1 MLNPPPSHGRDR
13 RRRLSTEEQQL
24 LYARWNGLCA
34 NCGNEL
40 GADWHGAHMAAYAL
54 GGATELED
62 MRPQC
67 PKCNLR
73 FGPGV
78 MEQVEGF
85 HPRVWQQVAFR
96 RILLRLWESGSAT
109 LHAAPGA
116 GKTLFAAVLF
126 RHLRELGIA
135 ERAIIFVP
143 NSNLVGQTVKAYKKI
158 GIHLDEKPRDST
170 IEHPETVG
178 LVVCYQSLSAGAV
191 RSHITRMLAAGTL
204 VIFDEVHH
212 LADQEHSAWGAHVE
226 NMVGRVSDGPPLN
239 AVAVLNM
246 TGTLFRSSSTQRI
259 STVRYRRIGEDT
271 HEAIADHSVTTAE
284 LVGTELRAP
293 DLYIYG
299 GKATLIDL
307 EEEQVIEAEIV
318 DLSQRQRSAVAREMF
333 RSEQWLTRYATEGLR
348 LLTSQLEAV
357 RHEVPLKALHVADD
371 QPTAAVAVKIYNALA
386 RAQGVGYD
394 IAVPVYTESPGSAQR
409 LKDVRHDP
417 RPRVIV
423 TCQMVTEG
431 FDCPDLSV
439 LVHATRKAAL
449 LFVAQVMA
457 RVMRIT
463 DYERAAGMMLPAQIL
478 IPDSPVLKDSYAA
491 AIAAAGRVVHEE
503 TVERCHRQHPRTK
516 CPCLFPHTECLCSIY
531 EQPPK
536 LRRYDVLS
544 VDDPRLDGATVLGHE
559 DGHVPVAELDHW
571 IRELR
576 KLVIPEPF
584 APKIAVLVRRS
595 GGTMFRGTGEPDTA
609 ATPVPTQQPAS
620 PRDLSDTYRARLRK
634 AAGFME
640 KHIGHDAGFRTVG
653 EFQGKVNDAAG
664 IPSGGRDLATVRQLS
679 TASSWACAHVRR
691 HCETHGERAPDW
703 AEGMNRG

>member
-1 MLNPPPSHGRDR
+1 VNAPYGRDR
-13 RRRLSTEEQQL
+13 RRRLSAHDRRR
-24 LYARWNGLCA
+24 LYARSGGLCE
-34 NCGNEL
+34 NCGTEL
-40 GADWHGAHMAAYAL
+40 GVDWHGAHLLAYTA
-54 GGATELED
+54 GGATELSE
-62 MRPQC
+62 MRAWC

-73 FGPGV
+73 FGPGT

-85 HPRVWQQVAFR
+85 HPRIWQQVAFR
-96 RILLRLWESGSAT
+96 RILLRLWETGSAT

-116 GKTLFAAVLF
+116 GKTLFAAVLA
-126 RHLRELGIA
+126 RHLLDLGFIS
-135 ERAIIFVP
+135 RVVIFVP
-143 NSNLVGQTVKAYKKI
+143 NTNLVGQTARAYKKV
-158 GIHLDEKPRDST
+158 GVYLDEKPRDST

-178 LVVCYQSLSAGAV
+178 LVVCYQSLSAAAV
-191 RSHITRMLAAGTL
+191 EAHVTRMAAAGTL

-212 LADQEHSAWGAHVE
+212 LADLEHSTWGAHVE
-226 NMVGRVSDGPPLN
+226 RMVGRVSDGPPAN

-246 TGTLFRSSSTQRI
+246 TGTLFRSSGTQRI

-299 GKATLIDL
+299 GKATLVDL

-333 RSEQWLTRYATEGLR
+333 RSEQWLAGYANEGMR
-348 LLTSQLEAV
+348 LLATQLEAV

-371 QPTAAVAVKIYNALA
+371 QAAAAMAVRIYNKLGQ
-386 RAQGVGYD
+386 AQGLSYD
-394 IAVPVYTESPGSAQR
+394 IAEPVYTDSPGSAKR
-409 LKDVRHDP
+409 LDSVRQDP

-431 FDCPDLSV
+431 FDCPDLCV

-457 RVMRIT
+457 RVMRLT
-463 DYERAAGMMLPAQIL
+463 DHERAAGMMLPAQVL
-478 IPDSPVLKDSYAA
+478 IPDSPVLKDVYAM
-491 AIAAAGRVVHEE
+491 AIAAAAQVVHEDK
-503 TVERCHRQHPRTK
+503 VERCHRDHPRTR
-516 CPCLFPHTECLCSIY
+516 CPCLFPQSECLCSIY
-531 EQPPK
+531 EPTPQ
-536 LRRYDVLS
+536 LRRYDVLA
-544 VDDPRLDGATVLGHE
+544 VDDPRLDGATVLGHA
-559 DGHVPVAELDHW
+559 DGHVPVLELNHY
-571 IRELR
+571 IEECR

-595 GGTMFRGTGEPDTA
+595 GGGTVFPTYSQPVAAPPEP
-609 ATPVPTQQPAS
+609 QPAN
-620 PRDLSDTYRARLRK
+620 PRDLSDTYRARLKK

-640 KHIGHDAGFRTVG
+640 KHIGHDGTFRTVA

-664 IPSGGRDLATVRQLS
+664 IPKRGRDLATVRQLS
-679 TASSWACAHVRR
+679 TASGWACAWVRR
-691 HCETHGERAPDW
+691 HCEAHGEPLPDW
-703 AEGMNRG
+703 AEGISHG